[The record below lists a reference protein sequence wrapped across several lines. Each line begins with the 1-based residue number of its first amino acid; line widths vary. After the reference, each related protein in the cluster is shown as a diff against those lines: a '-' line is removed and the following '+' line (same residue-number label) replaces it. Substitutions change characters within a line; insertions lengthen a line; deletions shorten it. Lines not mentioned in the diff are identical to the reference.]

1 MSGNSWRASGR
12 KAAPARGARPEGSF
26 SLAVDRARRWWD
38 DLTGGPHVNGH
49 YSDAAAA
56 AILST
61 AVALWA
67 DAAASMTAEDD
78 GG

>member
-1 MSGNSWRASGR
+1 MSRGWAASGR
-12 KAAPARGARPEGSF
+12 KAAPARGPRPEGSF

-38 DLTGGPHVNGH
+38 DLTGRPEGTRPTP
-49 YSDAAAA
+49 YSDVAAA

-67 DAAASMTAEDD
+67 DAAASMAGPDAD
-78 GG
+78 